1 MDEIT
6 QYWWIFQRRWL
17 PASLVFAVVLGL
29 TALVTFQQKPVY
41 QAKGQILLKKSNST
55 SALLDIA
62 NSSSLDGVGS
72 KGNPIDTQAALI
84 NSIPVAQEA
93 IATLNL
99 SQKPELFLKPL
110 KVTPVKSTDILEV
123 SYQDTD
129 PTKAARI
136 INTVMSIY
144 IKSDVNAQRSEAKAA
159 REFVEKQLPLI
170 EVTVRQAEQ
179 DLRKFKEQNQVLD
192 LAGEATS
199 TAEVLNN
206 LTQQISEAQS
216 KYAAEASRVQGL
228 QQLFGNN
235 LNATVVAASVGE
247 SPNTQKL
254 LSNLQEIQEKLA
266 LERTRFQEGHPAIV
280 DLQDKE
286 ANLKA
291 LLTQEFQQSF
301 LGSQPLPN
309 KIVPIQNNGVQQSLI
324 TDFARASAERTSL
337 EKQIYALANVE
348 AAYRQRINTLPKLEQ
363 QQRELERRLK
373 TAQSTYE
380 ILSPKL
386 QEIRIKENQTVGNA
400 RIVTPALVPE
410 RPIAPR
416 KAQNLA
422 VGGLL
427 GILLGIATALAL
439 ETADKSIKDPED
451 AKRILGYPL
460 LGTIPIFEKMDSVT
474 TVRFG
479 DQQRTV
485 PGIVV
490 TNTSGSPIS
499 EAFRMLH
506 TSLRFMSLDNQLKVM
521 VVSSSVPQEGKSTT
535 SANLAVAISQL
546 GQRVLIVDADMRKP
560 SQHKIWQLPNEIGLS
575 TVLTGQS
582 EFNEAVVEV
591 MDNLEV
597 ITAGVLPPNPL
608 ILLDSSQ
615 MAVLVGQWA
624 QTYDF
629 VIIDSPPL
637 SVAADTTI
645 LGKMANGLM
654 YVVRPGVA
662 NSGNLIY
669 CKELLEQSG
678 QNVLGVVVNGVS
690 RSSGSYYNNYYYY
703 NSYATKETVE
713 DDPTTSRFS

>member
-6 QYWWIFQRRWL
+6 QYWFILQRRWL

-29 TALVTFQQKPVY
+29 TTLNTFQQKPIY
-41 QAKGQILLKKSNST
+41 EAKGQILIKKNNST
-55 SALLDIA
+55 SALLDLA
-62 NSSSLDGVGS
+62 KSDGS
-72 KGNPIDTQAALI
+72 ASNGNPINTQAALI
-84 NSIPVAQEA
+84 NSIPVAQET

-110 KVTPVKSTDILEV
+110 KVTNVKATDILQV
-123 SYQDTD
+123 SYTDTD
-129 PTKAARI
+129 PAKAARI
-136 INTVMSIY
+136 INTIMNIY
-144 IKSDVNAQRSEAKAA
+144 IKSDVNAQRSEATAA
-159 REFVEKQLPLI
+159 REFLEKQLPQI
-170 EVTVRQAEQ
+170 EITVRQAEQ
-179 DLRKFKEQNQVLD
+179 DIRKFKEQNKVVD
-192 LAGEATS
+192 LAAEATS

-216 KYAAEASRVQGL
+216 KYAAETSRVQGL
-228 QQLFGNN
+228 QQLFGKD
-235 LNATVVAASVGE
+235 LNSTVVAAAVGE
-247 SPNTQKL
+247 SATTQKS
-254 LSNLQEIQEKLA
+254 LSNLQDIQEKLA
-266 LERTRFQEGHPAIV
+266 IERTRFQEEHPVIT
-280 DLQDKE
+280 DLKTKE
-286 ANLKA
+286 ANLKG
-291 LLTQEFQQSF
+291 LLQQQ
-301 LGSQPLPN
+301 LQQTLLIQQPIPN
-309 KIVPIQNNGVQQSLI
+309 KIVPLSPGVQQSLI
-324 TDFARASAERTSL
+324 TDFAHAAAERTSL

-348 AAYRQRINTLPKLEQ
+348 SAYRQRISTIPKLEQ

-373 TAQSTYE
+373 AAQSTYE
-380 ILSPKL
+380 ILLPKL
-386 QEIRIKENQTVGNA
+386 QEIRVQENQTVGNA
-400 RIVTPALVPE
+400 RVVTPALVPE

-422 VGGLL
+422 LGGLL
-427 GILLGIATALAL
+427 GILLGIGAALAL

-451 AKRILGYPL
+451 AKRILGYPV

-479 DQQRTV
+479 GQQRIV

-521 VVSSSVPQEGKSTT
+521 VISSSVPQEGKSTT
-535 SANLAVAISQL
+535 AANLAVAISQL

-560 SQHKIWQLPNEIGLS
+560 SQHKIWQLPNQTGLS
-575 TVLTGQS
+575 SVLTGQS
-582 EFNEAVVEV
+582 EFNQAVVEV

-597 ITAGVLPPNPL
+597 LTSGISPPNPL

-654 YVVRPGVA
+654 FVVRPGVA
-662 NSGNLIY
+662 NSGNLAY

-678 QNVLGVVVNGVS
+678 QNVLGVVVNAVS
-690 RSSGSYYNNYYYY
+690 RNSSSYYNNYYYY
-703 NSYATKETVE
+703 KSYGTEEVVQ
-713 DDPTTSRFS
+713 DDSTTSRLS